1 MIMKVMLEEGLET
14 FEMLLIFL
22 LDLVVACTVGVLAA
36 IISLWTGCYLP
47 VIVPAAGI
55 RDRRCHLQNPV

>member
-22 LDLVVACTVGVLAA
+22 LDLGRHHQPVDRVL
-36 IISLWTGCYLP
+36 SP
-47 VIVPAAGI
+47 
-55 RDRRCHLQNPV
+55 RDRAGCRD

>member
-22 LDLVVACTVGVLAA
+22 LDLVGVLAV